1 MPHVAPGWL
10 SIYDPQPRAHYE
22 IPLSSHFTGTPKR
35 RVSAPPPRRQ
45 LQDFCITL
53 RHGVFFLCFA
63 GQVSPALAQGF
74 FFFYFTYLSVV
85 FLFEIL
91 VQMSSKKKQKIKANP
106 VSRLKL
112 RNGLLEPICTC
123 MSTARLGWI
132 NKNPVVFDNP
142 VDSADLRIRSTA
154 MQKSCFTRI
163 AYR

>member
-1 MPHVAPGWL
+1 MIRNREHTMKSL
-10 SIYDPQPRAHYE
+10 SALTSQARRKGEY
-22 IPLSSHFTGTPKR
+22 PL
-35 RVSAPPPRRQ
+35 
-45 LQDFCITL
+45 L
-53 RHGVFFLCFA
+53 RHAANYKIFVLLCGMVFSSCVLLGRSALLWHRGFCFFLFHI
-63 GQVSPALAQGF
+63 F
-74 FFFYFTYLSVV
+74 VV

-91 VQMSSKKKQKIKANP
+91 VQMYSKKKQKRKANP